1 MASNASASDFS
12 NSILICVDCDE
23 EFVFTASAQQYF
35 AERGFLEPPKRC
47 KSCYNEYRSGEAS
60 QVDEVRTPSDD
71 GGSGSDS
78 PIHPVPPPDVEEGG
92 GAAADQA

>member
-1 MASNASASDFS
+1 MASDTPASDFS

-47 KSCYNEYRSGEAS
+47 KSCYNEYRSGESS
-60 QVDEVRTPSDD
+60 QADDAAPPSDG
-71 GGSGSDS
+71 GGSGSPDM
-78 PIHPVPPPDVEEGG
+78 PIPPPDMNKGG
-92 GAAADQA
+92 GASADQA